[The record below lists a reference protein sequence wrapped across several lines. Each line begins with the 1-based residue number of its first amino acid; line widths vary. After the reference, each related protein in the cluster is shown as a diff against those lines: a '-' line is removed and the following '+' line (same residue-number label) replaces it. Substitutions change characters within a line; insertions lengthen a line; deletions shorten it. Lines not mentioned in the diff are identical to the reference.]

1 MVPAEGGAIHIRVVI
16 VVALVL
22 AVLGSLFALPQRSVQ
37 AAAKKPDIV
46 LFYLDDNAPYP
57 ARMWNDP
64 ARTPNLAKFARNGLE
79 FTNAI
84 ASTPLCGPARANLLT
99 GQVGHNNGVTQNNIK
114 PYDQRGT
121 ISPKLR
127 SKGYKTAFVGK
138 HINRAKT
145 VYWNRSLMGRLSN
158 DWNAF
163 DIIWEN
169 PARFY
174 DWRQYRKSGNV
185 HYGSAPNDHSS
196 YQAAKR
202 ASDIIRNTK
211 RSKPLF
217 LVVSLYDGHAPL
229 TPMKRFENDPACAD
243 IGSWSGPAY
252 DEANV
257 ADKPRWVQAHPRLDE
272 PAYDLRE
279 RCESLLTSDWVVGQ
293 VVKALIDSGRHY
305 DTLQVLTADNGWLMG
320 DHRLTGKANAYAT
333 DVPLYL
339 RWPKVLRNQ
348 GRSMR
353 EPVSNV
359 DLAPTFCA
367 IAGCR
372 INDADGMSL
381 LPLVKRKKAS
391 LDRKFVWLEYL
402 HNQYGYKPMSR
413 KRPAWAGLQTTIH
426 YDQKNMWSYV
436 RYRTGEEEL
445 YNLTKD
451 PHRLKNL
458 AAWSGYRGRL
468 NDLRKLWNRTWKG
481 DGVRWRAAADQ

>member
-1 MVPAEGGAIHIRVVI
+1 MRLRVV
-16 VVALVL
+16 VSVAVVL
-22 AVLGSLFALPQRSVQ
+22 ALLGTLFNLPQRVVQ

-64 ARTPNLAKFARNGLE
+64 ARMPNLARFARNGLE
-79 FTNAI
+79 FRNAI

-99 GQVGHNNGVTQNNIK
+99 GKVSHNNGVTQNDIHA
-114 PYDQRGT
+114 YDQRGT

-127 SKGYKTAFVGK
+127 DRGYRTAFVGK
-138 HINRAKT
+138 HINRIKT
-145 VYWNRSLMGRLSN
+145 AYWNRSLMRRLSD
-158 DWNAF
+158 DWNYF
-163 DIIWEN
+163 DIMWEN
-169 PARFY
+169 PGKFY
-174 DWRQYRKSGNV
+174 DWRQYRKTGNV
-185 HYGSAPNDHSS
+185 YFGSKPRHHSS

-202 ASDIIRNTK
+202 ASYIIRNTK

-229 TPMKRFENDPACAD
+229 TPMARFEDHPACAD

-257 ADKPRWVQAHPRLDE
+257 ADKPLWVQAHPRRTE
-272 PAYDLRE
+272 PGYDLRR

-293 VVKALIDSGRHY
+293 VVQALIDSGRYY

-333 DVPLYL
+333 DVPLYM
-339 RWPKVLRNQ
+339 RWPRVLGNE

-367 IAGCR
+367 VAGCR
-372 INDADGMSL
+372 MRGIDGKSL
-381 LPLVKRKKAS
+381 LPLIKRKKTS

-402 HNQYGYKPMSR
+402 HNQSGYKPGTR

-426 YDQKNMWSYV
+426 YDQQTMWSYV

-445 YNLTKD
+445 YDLTRD
-451 PHRLKNL
+451 PHQLRNLAKWWRYRDRLK
-458 AAWSGYRGRL
+458 
-468 NDLRKLWNRTWKG
+468 DLRRMWRQTWAA
-481 DGVRWRAAADQ
+481 DGVRWRSAAN